1 MCLSGKKA
9 ERRLVIRIV
18 PRASLSPLSH
28 RSPPSPTTG
37 WEEPAPP
44 LSKIPLV

>member
-28 RSPPSPTTG
+28 RSPPLPHDRVGGTGTPT
-37 WEEPAPP
+37 E
-44 LSKIPLV
+44 